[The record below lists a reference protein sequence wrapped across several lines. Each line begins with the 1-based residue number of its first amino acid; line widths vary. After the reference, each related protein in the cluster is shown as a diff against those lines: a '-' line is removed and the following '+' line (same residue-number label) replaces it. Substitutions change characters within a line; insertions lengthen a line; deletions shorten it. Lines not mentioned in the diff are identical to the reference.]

1 MTRPTAPPRWRKD
14 IGSCWISDSA
24 FERTQVLKY
33 SVIIPVYKAEQTL
46 CRCVDSLLLQPH
58 DDAEILLINDG
69 SPDGSSAICNVYA
82 NKYSCV
88 RYFEKENGGVSSARN
103 YGLEHASGDY
113 VLFVDS
119 DDYVT
124 PDFFSAIGAALA
136 EHDYDLIQFSNYFT
150 DGTNQTERIREPF
163 QAKTREQL
171 FPKLI
176 ETLYKKKSN
185 QPWAKV
191 YRRSLIEKYAIRFPE
206 TIEVGEDRAFYIHFS
221 LYMSSFCVSDHPIYV
236 VSTENEQS
244 LSRKQRDDLDEQTSH
259 LNAYLE
265 AAMQRSDVPEAERTE
280 YQKALNYDR
289 LRMIYSKAKTLHKE
303 KLSLA
308 QRLKALH
315 GYCRDLNRLKLA
327 YPDSRYCRL
336 TSLPV
341 RRNLALL
348 IDVMAW
354 KLTH

>member
-1 MTRPTAPPRWRKD
+1 MGT
-14 IGSCWISDSA
+14 I
-24 FERTQVLKY
+24 KY
-33 SVIIPVYKAEQTL
+33 SVIIPVYKAEQTIS
-46 CRCVDSLLLQPH
+46 RCLDSVLSCSF
-58 DDAEILLINDG
+58 DNAEILLINDG
-69 SPDGSSAICNVYA
+69 SPDGSGAICKDYA
-82 NKYSCV
+82 LSHPRV

-124 PDFFSAIGAALA
+124 PDFFSAIDTVLTEYA
-136 EHDYDLIQFSNYFT
+136 YDLIQFSNLFT
-150 DGTNQTERIREPF
+150 DGMNQTERIREPYF
-163 QAKTREQL
+163 ATTRDQL

-191 YRRSLIEKYAIRFPE
+191 FRRSLIEVHGIRFPE
-206 TIEVGEDRAFYIHFS
+206 DMEVGEDRAFYMHYS
-221 LYMSSFCVSDHPIYV
+221 LYMSSLCVSDHPIYV

-244 LSRKQRDDLDEQTSH
+244 LSRKQRDDLDEQTAH
-259 LNAYLE
+259 LNAYLD

-289 LRMIYSKAKTLHKE
+289 LRMVYSKAKTLHRE
-303 KLSLA
+303 KLPLT
-308 QRLKALH
+308 QRLKKLR
-315 GYCRDLNRLKLA
+315 GYCRDLNRLQLA
-327 YPDSRYCRL
+327 YPNSRYCRL

-341 RRNLALL
+341 RRNLAFV
-348 IDVMAW
+348 IDAMAW
-354 KLTH
+354 KLTR

>member
-1 MTRPTAPPRWRKD
+1 M
-14 IGSCWISDSA
+14 I
-24 FERTQVLKY
+24 LKY
-33 SVIIPVYKAEQTL
+33 SVIIPVYKAEKTL
-46 CRCVDSLLLQPH
+46 RRCVDSLLSQPH
-58 DDAEILLINDG
+58 NHVEILLINDG
-69 SPDGSSAICNVYA
+69 SPDGSGEICREYA
-82 NKYSCV
+82 KKDSCV
-88 RYFEKENGGVSSARN
+88 RYLEKENGGVSSARN
-103 YGLEHASGDY
+103 YGLDHASGDY
-113 VLFVDS
+113 ILFVDS

-124 PDFFSAIGAALA
+124 PDYFAAVDAVLE

-150 DGTNQTERIREPF
+150 DGTNQTERIRQPF
-163 QAKTREQL
+163 RATTRETL

-191 YRRSLIEKYAIRFPE
+191 YRRSHIGKNKIRFPE
-206 TIEVGEDRAFYIHFS
+206 DIEVGEDRAFYIHYS
-221 LYMSSFCVSDHPIYV
+221 LYMSSFCISDHPICV

-244 LSRKQRDDLDEQTSH
+244 LSRKQRDDLDEQTAH

-265 AAMQRSDVPEAERTE
+265 AAMQRGDVPEAERLE

-289 LRMIYSKAKTLHKE
+289 LRMVYSKAKTLQRK
-303 KLSLA
+303 KLPLT

-336 TSLPV
+336 TSFPV
-341 RRNLALL
+341 RWNLALV
-348 IDVMAW
+348 IDAMAW